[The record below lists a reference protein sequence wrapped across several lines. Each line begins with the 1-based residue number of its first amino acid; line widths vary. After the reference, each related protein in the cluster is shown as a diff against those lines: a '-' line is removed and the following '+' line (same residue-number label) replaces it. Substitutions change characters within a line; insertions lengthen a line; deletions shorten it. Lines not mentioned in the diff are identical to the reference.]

1 MDGFGS
7 NVTQMIP
14 VILMIDGTGVWRLG
28 GGTKDM
34 ITSAENEKKIMD
46 EHTKQKTKNKVNEWD
61 FFECTKI
68 IAAWLKN

>member
-1 MDGFGS
+1 
-7 NVTQMIP
+7 
-14 VILMIDGTGVWRLG
+14 
-28 GGTKDM
+28 M

-46 EHTKQKTKNKVNEWD
+46 EHTKQKINKVNEWD

>member
-1 MDGFGS
+1 
-7 NVTQMIP
+7 
-14 VILMIDGTGVWRLG
+14 
-28 GGTKDM
+28 M